1 MTTTFRHLIA
11 LAALTGAAPAYGA
24 VFENLDQ
31 LDIAVAAALGAG
43 IGEPGGPARPVDR
56 RLKLAAC
63 PQPVVVEAPAL
74 GAVAVSCPAIGW
86 RVRVPLVRT
95 LLASAQMPA
104 QQAAEPVVRKGDQ
117 VELIAS
123 SGAFTVSTVAVAEQ
137 DGAAGARIRVRSE
150 GKKGAVIGIVTED
163 GRVALPGFK

>member
-1 MTTTFRHLIA
+1 VATFFRHLVPLA
-11 LAALTGAAPAYGA
+11 LAAGGAPALAAG
-24 VFENLDQ
+24 FENLEQ
-31 LDIAVAAALGAG
+31 LEVAVTASLGAG
-43 IGEPGGPARPVDR
+43 IGEPGGPARPIDR

-63 PQPVVVEAPAL
+63 PQPVVVETPAL
-74 GAVAVSCPAIGW
+74 GAVAVSCPQIGW

-95 LLASAQMPA
+95 TLAALHSPA
-104 QQAAEPVVRKGDQ
+104 QQAAEPLVRKGDQ
-117 VELIAS
+117 VDLIAS

-150 GKKGAVIGIVTED
+150 GRKGAVIGIVTED